1 MNRCSSRCP
10 GHREDGGRR
19 VETASHSRDTLLPGR
34 PIRDLVTVDLQ
45 FTLPNVGAGPDPCSL
60 DDLAGN
66 HEVICLL
73 LQRDYYCTNCR
84 KQVQAVADRYDE
96 FRSRETEVVSVV
108 PESPDTLRGWQ
119 DAYDLPYPLLADP
132 ETAIGDAYDQPVRFG
147 LLGRL
152 SDFFGRMPE
161 AILVD
166 TRDDPDVAWS
176 HSGRSTFDRP
186 SIDEMLAEIDHLLE
200 TTPDDAS
207 A

>member
-1 MNRCSSRCP
+1 
-10 GHREDGGRR
+10 
-19 VETASHSRDTLLPGR
+19 
-34 PIRDLVTVDLQ
+34 VTVDLQ

-60 DDLAGN
+60 DDVAGE
-66 HEVICLL
+66 HEVVCLL

-96 FRSRETEVVSVV
+96 FRDRETEVVSVV
-108 PESPDTLRGWQ
+108 PEEPETLKGWQ

-161 AILVD
+161 AIVID
-166 TRDDPDVAWS
+166 ARGDPEIAWTYRS
-176 HSGRSTFDRP
+176 RSTFDRP
-186 SIDEMLAEIDHLLE
+186 SIDEILDEIDRIRE
-200 TTPDDAS
+200 DSTDDAS